1 MFFRLAVALCIMAL
15 ASSCSL
21 FSKEIKTPPETL
33 FKQGETLYAK
43 KKYAAAA
50 EKWRTVKEKTTS
62 KLLRTAVEIRL
73 ADALFYDENY
83 IEAAAEYENFR
94 KLHPK
99 NQKAPYALYM
109 YGLSSYN
116 QSEKIDTDQTPVKT
130 AVTVFESFLQEY
142 PNSEL
147 TKQVRD
153 KLAECRAKQAAHE
166 IYVGRFYY
174 RTDKYGAAI
183 GRFKEAVDK
192 YPGVPVN
199 DEALYL
205 LGNAYLRTGEKVMA
219 KEALARLVKEYP
231 KSAFV
236 DKAKKLLG
244 GIS

>member
-1 MFFRLAVALCIMAL
+1 MFRRLAVALCIMAL
-15 ASSCSL
+15 AASCSL
-21 FSKEIKTPPETL
+21 FSKEVKTPPETL
-33 FKQGETLYAK
+33 FKQGEKLYAEK
-43 KKYAAAA
+43 DYDDAA
-50 EKWRTVKEKTTS
+50 EKWRAVKEKTTS

-73 ADALFYDENY
+73 ADALFHDGKY

-99 NQKAPYALYM
+99 NPKAPYALYM
-109 YGLSSYN
+109 YGVSN
-116 QSEKIDTDQTPVKT
+116 FKQAEKIDKDQTPIKT

-142 PNSEL
+142 PNDDL
-147 TKQVRD
+147 TKEVRE
-153 KLAECRAKQAAHE
+153 KLAACRIKQAAHE

-183 GRFKEAVDK
+183 GRLREAVEK

-231 KSAFV
+231 KSTFA
-236 DKAKKLLG
+236 DKAKQLLG